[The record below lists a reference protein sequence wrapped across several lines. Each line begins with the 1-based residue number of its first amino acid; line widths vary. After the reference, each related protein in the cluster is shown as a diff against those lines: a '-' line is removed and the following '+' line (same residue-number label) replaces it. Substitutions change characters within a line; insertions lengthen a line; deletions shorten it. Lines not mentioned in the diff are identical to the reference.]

1 MSEKLWKKKYQ
12 YSNPSTVWLSIVFNR
27 SEINSFYISRYKWNN
42 NPPFKFLFTK
52 LSTSSS
58 STWGL
63 FSFGPDK
70 PLGHTDN
77 PMGRTDK
84 PMGRTDKPMGSQSVK
99 VFSISGQVKTSLG
112 TIVFSLKIVGL
123 TKFVRKKMKSEEK
136 NWSAK
141 NLKIRQKKI
150 STEKKFG
157 WK

>member
-77 PMGRTDK
+77 PMGRTDN
-84 PMGRTDKPMGSQSVK
+84 PMGRTDNPMGCTDDFAIPSLNWAWHGSTPSCFLNWK
-99 VFSISGQVKTSLG
+99 ETSDWIRRLKTQED
-112 TIVFSLKIVGL
+112 TYHYEW
-123 TKFVRKKMKSEEK
+123 KKLLVTAQCGVHMG
-136 NWSAK
+136 N
-141 NLKIRQKKI
+141 IPI
-150 STEKKFG
+150 
-157 WK
+157 